1 MNFKLFFL
9 LLFIISCSK
18 KIENAQDKKFYQD
31 WENLEI
37 KTDRQ
42 TITISKLSDSMNY
55 ENVIYTKEYYD
66 IPPQYK
72 IEKVQKYKIYITKAE
87 KDSLAKYIYESVT
100 NPKFTNV
107 LATDYV
113 GNVKLMFGKE
123 NMNLVCEYKSVGNW
137 TEVSQNTRKIYE
149 LIKVKAEISTQ

>member
-1 MNFKLFFL
+1 MNFKLIIPL
-9 LLFIISCSK
+9 IFIISCSK
-18 KIENAQDKKFYQD
+18 KIENAPDKNFYQN

-42 TITISKLSDSMNY
+42 TITVFKLSDSMEY
-55 ENVIYTKEYYD
+55 ENIIYTKEFYD

-72 IEKVQKYKIYITKAE
+72 IKKVQKYKMHVTNAE
-87 KDSLAKYIYESVT
+87 KDSLAKYIYASVT
-100 NPKFTNV
+100 DPKFINN

-113 GNVKLMFGKE
+113 GNVKLKFSKE

-137 TEVSQNTRKIYE
+137 TEVSENTRKIYK
-149 LIKVKAEISTQ
+149 LIKAKGEISTQ

>member
-1 MNFKLFFL
+1 MNLKLFFL

-18 KIENAQDKKFYQD
+18 NIENAQDKKFYQN

-42 TITISKLSDSMNY
+42 TISISKLSDSMNY

-113 GNVKLMFGKE
+113 GNVKLRFGKE

-149 LIKVKAEISTQ
+149 LIKAKAEISIQ

>member
-1 MNFKLFFL
+1 M
-9 LLFIISCSK
+9 SCSK
-18 KIENAQDKKFYQD
+18 KIENTSDKNFYQD

-42 TITISKLSDSMNY
+42 TITISKLSDSMEY
-55 ENVIYTKEYYD
+55 ENIIYAKEFYD

-72 IEKVQKYKIYITKAE
+72 VEKVQKYKIHVTDGE

-100 NPKFTNV
+100 DPKFTNN
-107 LATDYV
+107 LSTDYV
-113 GNVKLMFGKE
+113 GNVKLKFGKE

-137 TEVSQNTRKIYE
+137 TEVSENTRKIYK
-149 LIKVKAEISTQ
+149 LIKAKGEISTQ